1 MPLFWNISTD
11 SKLPV
16 YANACSKQSLV
27 YHSATS
33 AFLKLPVPASKAQP
47 KKTKS
52 CGSLLTSRSNLKQLE
67 LKEKEKEEK
76 KRVQKEKQLEREQ
89 KKLAKKTKLKKV
101 YTSNFTRKEEEL
113 FATRFENG
121 FDLKHDLRYNL
132 WVEIN
137 HPECSSVP
145 GECS

>member
-1 MPLFWNISTD
+1 MFFCFFAAES
-11 SKLPV
+11 PV
-16 YANACSKQSLV
+16 NGDGLV
-27 YHSATS
+27 SVGHKSS
-33 AFLKLPVPASKAQP
+33 QPA
-47 KKTKS
+47 
-52 CGSLLTSRSNLKQLE
+52 
-67 LKEKEKEEK
+67 
-76 KRVQKEKQLEREQ
+76 
-89 KKLAKKTKLKKV
+89 KLKKV